1 MILRLDNVDINSNSG
16 PNGFGRKLVNSILK
30 NNLAEISNREFD
42 VQLSFIQKTN
52 NFNPTVLRLD
62 GIYFDSKKNWKFQNS
77 LIEKSYKESKA
88 IVVQSEFNKD
98 LVTAYFGD
106 HNNINVIRNG
116 TDLDFISK
124 VPTAAIEGI
133 QDKEIWLCASSWR
146 PHKRLSENVRY
157 FLENASKDSV
167 LLIAG
172 ENVNIQVDSI
182 DRVFYIGNLSWPD
195 LISVMKRSSTFL
207 HLAWLDHCPNVVVD
221 ARACGCKIVCSSS
234 GGTKEIAGPN
244 SIVIK
249 EKDWNFQPID
259 LYNPPSMD
267 FKNFYENKSIS
278 EMNIDLVAKKY
289 MDVCKGIL

>member
-1 MILRLDNVDINSNSG
+1 
-16 PNGFGRKLVNSILK
+16 
-30 NNLAEISNREFD
+30 
-42 VQLSFIQKTN
+42 
-52 NFNPTVLRLD
+52 
-62 GIYFDSKKNWKFQNS
+62 
-77 LIEKSYKESKA
+77 
-88 IVVQSEFNKD
+88 
-98 LVTAYFGD
+98 
-106 HNNINVIRNG
+106 
-116 TDLDFISK
+116 
-124 VPTAAIEGI
+124 
-133 QDKEIWLCASSWR
+133 
-146 PHKRLSENVRY
+146 
-157 FLENASKDSV
+157 
-167 LLIAG
+167 
-172 ENVNIQVDSI
+172 
-182 DRVFYIGNLSWPD
+182 
-195 LISVMKRSSTFL
+195 MKRSSTFL